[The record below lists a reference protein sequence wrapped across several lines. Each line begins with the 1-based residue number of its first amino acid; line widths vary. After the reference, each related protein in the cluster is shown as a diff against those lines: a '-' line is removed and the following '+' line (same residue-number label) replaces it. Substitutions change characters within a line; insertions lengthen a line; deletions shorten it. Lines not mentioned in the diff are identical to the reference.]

1 VFRVRLYFG
10 IYIFFFIL
18 FGVMCYLAHEFATF
32 HGDITVSN
40 WMQGIDFA
48 FFTLLMKAVSF
59 LGRAVP
65 VSITVALLAASLLL
79 LRRIREAFFVV
90 ILPAIAG
97 LANELTKALV
107 DRPRPSDTVGMGI
120 NSFPSGHTTYAMV
133 ICGCIFFLAPRVLKW
148 PVATRIIQ
156 VLSVL
161 FVALMGFSR
170 IFLQAHWPSDVLGGL
185 ILGGLILAPGIFIYR
200 YYVESDRVESE
211 VENARAP

>member
-1 VFRVRLYFG
+1 VSVIRLYFG
-10 IYIFFFIL
+10 IYIFLFIL
-18 FGVMCYLAHEFATF
+18 FGVMCYLAHESATF
-32 HGDITVSN
+32 YGDTTVSN

-48 FFTLLMKAVSF
+48 FFTMLMKATSF

-65 VSITVALLAASLLL
+65 VSVTITLLAAGLLL
-79 LRRIREAFFVV
+79 LRRIQEAFFIV

-107 DRPRPSDTVGMGI
+107 DRPRPGGTVDIGF
-120 NSFPSGHTTYAMV
+120 NSFPSGHATYAMV

-161 FVALMGFSR
+161 LVILMGFSR
-170 IFLQAHWPSDVLGGL
+170 VFLEAHWPSDVLGGL

-200 YYVESDRVESE
+200 HYVESDRIESE
-211 VENARAP
+211 VGNARAP